1 MPDGPMLPILS
12 AAVVF
17 CDHPAASAAEQ
28 GKPWQRRRPGT
39 STARISRLVSSRIL
53 VPERQAEAKQLV
65 EDHLEEI
72 ADAWHRHF
80 PD

>member
-1 MPDGPMLPILS
+1 MLLILS
-12 AAVVF
+12 PAVIF
-17 CDHPAASAAEQ
+17 CDRLAASAAGQ

-39 STARISRLVSSRIL
+39 STARISWLVSSRML
-53 VPERQAEAKQLV
+53 LSERQVKAKQLV